1 MTYSHELDESFT
13 LSRTFEQ
20 TLQNSVSGSGVP
32 TRTDRLSWLTYRR
45 QREACWQ
52 ISSLSGEPVRYS
64 HQRDFELLRKNLQEI
79 KVIARSLL
87 VMHEVEERLKI
98 DGLEGQLVE
107 NFGKV
112 GQTLSIETGLSKGVH
127 ACFRESSG
135 KWQSPVH
142 TERHCPEK

>member
-1 MTYSHELDESFT
+1 
-13 LSRTFEQ
+13 
-20 TLQNSVSGSGVP
+20 
-32 TRTDRLSWLTYRR
+32 
-45 QREACWQ
+45 
-52 ISSLSGEPVRYS
+52 
-64 HQRDFELLRKNLQEI
+64 
-79 KVIARSLL
+79 
-87 VMHEVEERLKI
+87 MHEVEERLKI

-135 KWQSPVH
+135 KWQWPVH